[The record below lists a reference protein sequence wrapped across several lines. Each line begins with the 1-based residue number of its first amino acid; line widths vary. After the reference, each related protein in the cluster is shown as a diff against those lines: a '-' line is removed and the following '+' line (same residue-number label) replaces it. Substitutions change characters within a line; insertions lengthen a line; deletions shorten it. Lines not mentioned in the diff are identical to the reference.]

1 GLYLA
6 INKTMLANKTVSGR
20 PHRRTAVPGC
30 CSVRWTKTSLRPRCF
45 FVVSSWRHAVRSVS
59 ARPTT
64 TRLAPPQ
71 AAGKHLGASAAAA
84 AAAALLLTAGAPSWA
99 DIPVAPSQDPAST
112 SKSGNMLAPAVGA
125 VTRVSQ
131 GLVEGSNKVD
141 AKDMLSKME
150 LGGDLAKLDKEIGE
164 QVTGAV
170 RQGAVDVKAEVVE
183 DVKAVQEA
191 ANRGE
196 PITKQQ
202 ADGIQSNL
210 AQLKS
215 IVGA

>member
-1 GLYLA
+1 
-6 INKTMLANKTVSGR
+6 MLANKTVS
-20 PHRRTAVPGC
+20 
-30 CSVRWTKTSLRPRCF
+30 
-45 FVVSSWRHAVRSVS
+45 VRSVS

-71 AAGKHLGASAAAA
+71 AAGKHL
-84 AAAALLLTAGAPSWA
+84 
-99 DIPVAPSQDPAST
+99 
-112 SKSGNMLAPAVGA
+112 GNMLAPAVGA